1 MFFGW
6 SFNDHDGDG
15 VARAFDDGLG
25 DLNGA
30 LPFGREARRIR
41 KKSYACPVLLQVG
54 AQYTDHLLQVIA
66 ALLGGN
72 VIRTQVFADMPL

>member
-1 MFFGW
+1 MAAGLRFIR
-6 SFNDHDGDG
+6 
-15 VARAFDDGLG
+15 RA
-25 DLNGA
+25 A
-30 LPFGREARRIR
+30 PTTLPSSSKASRATREARRIR

-66 ALLGGN
+66 ALLEGN